1 MSKVSISEAIRLVGI
16 SRSQF
21 YTKYINKGVISVQ
34 LEDDK
39 KFIDIS
45 ELIRVFGNVQLVN
58 SPKEQLKTSDK
69 IINISTDK
77 DKLIAMLEHQLSEA
91 KIRELEFK
99 DREAQLRRETQ
110 EREDWFKLQLEKA
123 NNLLEDKTNKQRKKI
138 LGIF

>member
-21 YTKYINKGVISVQ
+21 YTKYINKGIISVQ

-39 KFIDIS
+39 KVIDIS

-77 DKLIAMLEHQLSEA
+77 DKLIAILENQLSEA

-99 DREAQLRRETQ
+99 DRETQLRRETQ

-123 NNLLEDKTNKQRKKI
+123 NNLLEDKTNKPRKKF